1 MIERFTFIEVLRK
14 FHDYEDIAYMK
25 WLHNKHRLLITL
37 IVSVAGGY
45 AFSLLHVPLPWILG
59 PMAFVLLGSARW
71 KHRFEWSKPLQNTG
85 MMIVAYTMGLSFT
98 AAVMTEIARYLP
110 IMLLMTMILVL
121 LSVALAVILSRLT
134 GAGFL
139 TMLMGTVPGGLS
151 QVVMLAEETKGVN
164 VTVVTVMQVMR
175 LMTIIVM
182 VPILLFSPIVG
193 ESHRISESVIG
204 SEVAATVD
212 GFWSVAADYAIFGAV
227 CILCAWAAKRLKLP
241 TAPLLGPLFGT
252 AALQIAGFTGPELP
266 PIVLIGAQMFIGA
279 YLGLL
284 FKPSEFTNRARILS
298 LALASSLLLVLG
310 TFVQSWILSAN
321 DPMSLSTAL
330 LSLAPGGMD
339 QMSLIAHEIDAD
351 ISIVVVYQLFRL
363 LFMFFIVLPL
373 LKIAVDRIKK
383 KQQRSEQENAN

>member
-1 MIERFTFIEVLRK
+1 MTVLRK
-14 FHDYEDIAYMK
+14 
-25 WLHNKHRLLITL
+25 KHRLIITL
-37 IVSVAGGY
+37 LVSIAGGY
-45 AFSLLHVPLPWILG
+45 VFHLLHVPLPWILG
-59 PMAFVLLGSARW
+59 PMAFVLLGSARY
-71 KHRFEWSKPLQNTG
+71 KHLFEWSKPLQNTG

-98 AAVMTEIARYLP
+98 AAVMTEIANYLP
-110 IMLLMTMILVL
+110 AMLLMTVILVL
-121 LSVALAVILSRLT
+121 LSVALAAILSRLT
-134 GAGFL
+134 KAGFM

-151 QVVMLAEETKGVN
+151 QVVLLAEETKGVN

-193 ESHRISESVIG
+193 ESHHDTAVPIG
-204 SEVAATVD
+204 GGEAASFA
-212 GFWSVAADYAIFGAV
+212 GGWSVAADYALFAAV
-227 CILCAWAAKRLKLP
+227 CVACAWGAKRLKLP

-252 AALQIAGFTGPELP
+252 AALQIAGLSGPELP
-266 PIVLIGAQMFIGA
+266 PVVLIGAQIFIGA

-284 FKPSEFTNRARILS
+284 FKPAEFTDRARTLS
-298 LALASSLLLVLG
+298 LALASSLLLIIG

-321 DPMSLSTAL
+321 DPMSLATAL

-373 LKIAVDRIKK
+373 LKLLVDKIKN
-383 KQQRSEQENAN
+383 KQQSSEPGNTTDKLLQ